1 MWAAGHANDV
11 PEDEGVA
18 TIALLLDKGA
28 RIDDRDNRGRTAL
41 MMAAELGH
49 RAAVEILLA
58 RGANASLT
66 DKEGKAARDLA
77 ASDDVKL
84 ALGR

>member
-1 MWAAGHANDV
+1 
-11 PEDEGVA
+11 
-18 TIALLLDKGA
+18 
-28 RIDDRDNRGRTAL
+28 